1 MYFQIKIMRKIMI
14 AGLGVA
20 LFVCSAAIS
29 PSGGEYRNLKVLPK
43 NISSKAL
50 STIMVDEFSD
60 ALGVSCNF
68 CHAEEKGSHR
78 LDYVSDAK
86 PEKEMARVMM
96 RMTLGVNKKYFNLKR
111 PMLENATL
119 VITCNTCHNGQ
130 PHPDNASLK

>member
-1 MYFQIKIMRKIMI
+1 MTKRII
-14 AGLGVA
+14 AGIAAILVI
-20 LFVCSAAIS
+20 CSAAIDPPATS
-29 PSGGEYRNLKVLPK
+29 FRNLKVLPR

-86 PEKEMARVMM
+86 PEKEMARTMM
-96 RMTLGVNKKYFNLKR
+96 RMTLRVNKRYFNLKH
-111 PMLENATL
+111 PMLEDATL
-119 VITCNTCHNGQ
+119 VITCKSCHHGQ
-130 PHPDNASLK
+130 PHPDNASGE